1 MAKGG
6 ERRMLFDIRGRRRH
20 VVRVVYA
27 ILALLMG
34 TSLFLVVGPFNV
46 GEVLNS
52 GGAQSATETLEDQAE
67 RIEGR
72 LRSDPTNEDLLLA
85 LTRARI
91 NAGRTQLETNPQ
103 TGLPVATSGTRVQ
116 YTKGVEAWSRYL
128 EEAKPPNPAVAALI
142 AQTYFSLAESSVT
155 FEEIGDNV
163 TKAAETQNLVVN
175 GRPSVGALT
184 SLAIYE
190 YFDGDFG
197 AGDKARERA
206 QKLVGTK
213 AEEKTIDRQLA
224 PYRARAKNFVA
235 EGKRF
240 AKEQGNNGK
249 EALESALGGTSFGAG
264 GATFGE

>member
-27 ILALLMG
+27 VLALLMG

-103 TGLPVATSGTRVQ
+103 TGLPVATPGTRVQ
-116 YTKGVEAWSRYL
+116 YTKAAEAWNRYL
-128 EEAKPPNPAVAALI
+128 EEAKPPNPTLAALM
-142 AQTYFSLAESSVT
+142 AQTYFNLAESSAT
-155 FEEIGDNV
+155 FEEIDENV
-163 TKAAETQNLVVN
+163 ARAAETADIAAK

-184 SLAIYE
+184 TLAIYE
-190 YFDGDFG
+190 YFDGDFA
-197 AGDKARERA
+197 AGDKARRQAKE
-206 QKLVGTK
+206 LTGTK
-213 AEEKTIDRQLA
+213 AEEKTIDRQLT
-224 PYRARAKNFVA
+224 PYRTRAKNFVA

-249 EALESALGGTSFGAG
+249 ALESALGGTSFGAG